1 MKGLIRS
8 LCFTLAAVL
17 LCAAS
22 SVQLH
27 AQQKDTAVI
36 SGTVQDPVGG
46 AVQNATVV
54 AKSESSGV
62 ETRATTDQV
71 GKFSIANLPFGNY
84 TVEVSAPG
92 FALASRQGVKATA
105 DRAED
110 LTIAL
115 TLGSVSD
122 AITVEAATS
131 GSIAAQHAPMDGLLE
146 ARSARTEVT
155 PIFIQNFTSP
165 LADFGELVEMAP
177 GTFSLNTNGIGLGQ
191 DKTFFRGFPD
201 GDYDI
206 DFDGVPFYD
215 TNSPT
220 HHTWAF
226 FPDPWVGSVD
236 FDRSPGSASTI
247 GPTPFGGSI
256 HLLSPDMSA
265 APVIQGSVSY
275 GSFNTELYDLTVD
288 SGAFGG
294 KKSNLLVDV
303 QHMQSKGYQTDNFQ
317 NRNAGMLKYVYKFS
331 ENNVLT
337 GFSGVVWLDAN
348 TPNNNPT
355 RGQIS
360 AIRV

>member
-1 MKGLIRS
+1 MKVSFKFWCLVLALI
-8 LCFTLAAVL
+8 VL
-17 LCAAS
+17 VGIAS
-22 SVQLH
+22 PLQLR
-27 AQQKDTAVI
+27 AQQKDSASI

-54 AKSESSGV
+54 AKSESSGAAL
-62 ETRATTDQV
+62 RAMTDQV
-71 GKFSIANLPFGNY
+71 GKFSILNLPLGNY
-84 TVEVSAPG
+84 TVEVSASG
-92 FALASRQGVKATA
+92 FALATRQGVKATA

-110 LTIAL
+110 LMISL

-155 PIFIQNFTSP
+155 PIFIQNFTTP

-177 GTFSLNTNGIGLGQ
+177 GTFSLSTNGIGLGQ
-191 DKTFFRGFPD
+191 DKTYFRGFPD

-215 TNSPT
+215 TNTPT

-226 FPDPWVGSVD
+226 FPDPWNGSVD

-256 HLLSPDMSA
+256 HRLSPDMASA
-265 APVIQGSVSY
+265 PIIQANLSY
-275 GSFNTELYDLTVD
+275 ASFHTMIFDGNFD

-294 KKSNLLVDV
+294 KKSNMMV
-303 QHMQSKGYQTDNFQ
+303 
-317 NRNAGMLKYVYKFS
+317 
-331 ENNVLT
+331 
-337 GFSGVVWLDAN
+337 
-348 TPNNNPT
+348 
-355 RGQIS
+355 
-360 AIRV
+360 